1 MSEHLEPSIL
11 GALVDG
17 ELSPDQLRAVNE
29 HLAGCAACT
38 AGALS
43 ASMLKQ
49 ATAQAGQRYAPSP
62 DFMKRLASEDRR
74 RRDHRLIV
82 MPSRR
87 AVVEWAV
94 AASLLVASVVYIGTR
109 QITRHRL
116 MASYA
121 HSVLVSEAVDQHI
134 AALASAGPLDVLSS
148 DKHTVKPWFQ
158 GKLAFSFNL
167 PDDLPPDTVLD
178 GANLTYVENRP
189 TAQLL
194 YRIHKH
200 RVSIFVFSAEAAGRS
215 PEFESERSG
224 FHVESVSAAGLD
236 VVAVSDVNPAELS
249 ALTSVFQQAQ

>member
-29 HLAGCAACT
+29 HLAGCAECT

-62 DFMKRLASEDRR
+62 DFLKRLAREDRR
-74 RRDHRLIV
+74 RRNRLMV

-87 AVVEWAV
+87 VVVEWAV
-94 AASLLVASVVYIGTR
+94 AAGLVLASVVYIGTR
-109 QITRHRL
+109 QITRHR
-116 MASYA
+116 MSASYA
-121 HSVLVSEAVDQHI
+121 HSALVSEAVDQHI

-158 GKLAFSFNL
+158 GKLPFSFNL

-200 RVSIFVFSAEAAGRS
+200 RVSVFVFSAEAAGRS
-215 PEFESERSG
+215 PQFESNRSG